1 MSEGKRGVRT
11 WMPIL
16 EWLPEYQRSWLG
28 RDLFAGA
35 TVWAVLVPTGMA
47 YAGLVGLEPVVGL
60 YTIPLA
66 LVMYAV
72 FGGSRLLV
80 VGPDAAVGVLA
91 GATVAG
97 VVVGNNHL
105 DVAIALSFMV
115 AAVYVVLFLL
125 RLGWIAD
132 LIPDPVLKGVL
143 AGLVWL
149 TILKQMPNLLGL
161 ELEGE
166 AHWFLP
172 KLIELLQ
179 AFPETHALTAIVGI
193 SSIVAMV
200 GIQRLAPRLP
210 GPLIVLVL
218 SIVLV
223 SVLGLVDQGVAI
235 LGDTSGGAIRLGFPS
250 GLDTGQIGDLL
261 PGALAIVLVGFTLGT
276 VALKRVAERTGEHTD
291 PNQELLAFGMANIG
305 AGLTGGYAITGSM
318 SKTEVGLMSGGK
330 TQIGNLFTAV
340 LSILTLLFLLPFF
353 SSLADA
359 ALAALVIVVMG
370 EMSDIRYFVGMWRVD
385 RVEFVLGVAAFA
397 GVLVYDVL
405 GGVMIGVILALIVL
419 ADHTRRPQTA
429 VVGRKPTGAYVD
441 CDDHADAE
449 EIAGMLIWRVYAPLV
464 FLNAR
469 NLLIQ
474 LRALVKER
482 EDVRVVVL
490 DATAAEGVDTSAIS
504 AFAAAQDDLA
514 SAGVAL
520 WIVNVREAGWKRIVA
535 KFTAAGK
542 PIPPRF
548 DSLSEAVARFESVD
562 ATAATRRGGSPGARS
577 R

>member
-1 MSEGKRGVRT
+1 MRK

-16 EWLPEYQRSWLG
+16 EWLPAYQRSWL
-28 RDLFAGA
+28 RKDLIAGA

-47 YAGLVGLEPVVGL
+47 YAGLVGVDPVVGL

-66 LVMYAV
+66 LILYAV
-72 FGGSRLLV
+72 FGGSRVLV
-80 VGPDAAVGVLA
+80 VGPDAAVAVLA
-91 GATVAG
+91 GATVAA
-97 VVVGNNHL
+97 VVVGDNHL

-115 AAVYVVLFLL
+115 AAVYVLLFLL

-143 AGLVWL
+143 AGLVWM

-172 KLIELLQ
+172 KLVEVLQ
-179 AFPETHALTAIVGI
+179 ALPETHAMTAIVGI
-193 SSIVAMV
+193 SSIVAMI
-200 GIQRLAPRLP
+200 GIHRLAPRLP

-223 SVLGLVDQGVAI
+223 SVLDLGDQGVAV
-235 LGDTSGGAIRLGFPS
+235 LGDTGGGAIRLGFPS
-250 GLDTGQIGDLL
+250 GLDTGQIGDLV

-276 VALKRVAERTGEHTD
+276 VALKRVAERTGEQTD
-291 PNQELLAFGMANIG
+291 PNQELLAFGIANIG
-305 AGLTGGYAITGSM
+305 AGLSGGYAVTGAM

-370 EMSDIRYFVGMWRVD
+370 EMSDIRYFFDLWRID
-385 RVEFVLGVAAFA
+385 RVEFGLGVAAFA

-405 GGVMIGVILALIVL
+405 GGVMIGVILALILL

-441 CDDHADAE
+441 TDDHADAE

-464 FLNAR
+464 FLNTR
-469 NLLIQ
+469 NLLMQ
-474 LRALVKER
+474 LRVLVEER
-482 EDVRVVVL
+482 KDVRVVVL

-504 AFAAAQDDLA
+504 AFAATQDDLA
-514 SAGVAL
+514 AAGVVL

-535 KFTAAGK
+535 KLTVAGK

-548 DSLSEAVARFESVD
+548 DSLADAVARFEQFG
-562 ATAATRRGGSPGARS
+562 AARPTAPEQSTEPAAPRA
-577 R
+577 